1 MEYKPEYYI
10 ICGYHAERMPDWL
23 DLYFS
28 EALTGNEW
36 KKAEDTLYV
45 LSDNLFYESD
55 EAFSEGDF
63 YIGEA
68 LLSKFDQEI
77 GSTPCSID
85 HFTELF
91 NSCVDNVKEYYYKIY
106 HKYPKTEPSV
116 YIVAS

>member
-10 ICGYHAERMPDWL
+10 ICGYYVGRMPDWL

-28 EALTGNEW
+28 ESLTGNEW
-36 KKAEDTLYV
+36 KKAEDTLDT

-77 GSTPCSID
+77 GSTPCSIE
-85 HFTELF
+85 HLTELF
-91 NSCVDNVKEYYYKIY
+91 NRSILRQ
-106 HKYPKTEPSV
+106 SRV
-116 YIVAS
+116 YMSLYLK